1 MTEFQTD
8 KLHIEIDEQN
18 GSIVSIRNASKSFL
32 AEGEKEPI
40 FIVKL
45 LDADGEAVR
54 YSAKEAES
62 VSARWEGN
70 ALILTFRAVGGENF
84 NAEVRYTLSDAD
96 GMLHLTMSFENNTD
110 KIVEWVDFGSLLLPN
125 DLKGNGGEAEIFS
138 SIVEGGIFEDLAIRE
153 EYTTTRYREIGYG
166 LVENDS
172 SMGLYPRSEM
182 TQFMAYLSPQGSL
195 YYGAH
200 DGEANI
206 KQFEVYQEPKSALVR
221 MEHRVFSGGNTG
233 HYTLPYDIVIGIFD
247 GDWHDAAEIYR
258 SWYKSS
264 ALCPEKIEENKM
276 LPAWMDDS
284 PVIIIYSVRGV
295 KDTEN
300 MAPNCYYPFAEGVKY
315 VNDMAERLGCR
326 VMALM
331 MHWEGTAPWSPPFV
345 WPPFGGEEGFAE
357 AVKALHDKGNLVG
370 VYCSGIGWTTESY
383 LIPDYKSEN
392 TAPKL
397 DIEPHLCVSS
407 KGELEDVQTLG
418 RIRKAYEICP
428 SQEIAAEIAVREIE
442 KIAEADVDYCQ
453 FFDQDWGGNSKF
465 CYSKEHGHPGAPG
478 KWQNDA
484 MLSIQKRANA
494 KIRSMGREM
503 ILGAEGAAAEPFIPQ
518 LPFNDLR
525 FFKWFYYG
533 RPVPA
538 LSYVTHEYT
547 NNFAGNSCGIG
558 SALDLQKSP
567 EGLAYTIGYAFAAG
581 NMLSIILGP
590 DGVIH
595 WGWCVDW
602 AFGSPKNQEA
612 LWDYVAH
619 LNAWRRGQGKPYLR
633 YGKMEKPEEIQ
644 NAGTFTLWRKNGTP
658 INVDGLLTTKWSH
671 GGKSAQFIVNYNE
684 TEKSFTI
691 EKDIMLYEKP
701 DGEGKVLRA
710 GENIRILPMH
720 AVMAELV

>member
-1 MTEFQTD
+1 MTQLQAE
-8 KLHIEIDEQN
+8 KLHIEIDEEN
-18 GSIVSIRNASKSFL
+18 GSILSIRSANKSFL
-32 AEGEKEPI
+32 AAGEKEPI
-40 FIVKL
+40 FVVKL
-45 LDADGEAVR
+45 LDKDGEGLR
-54 YSAKEAES
+54 YSAKEARE
-62 VSARWEGN
+62 VSMRREGN
-70 ALILTFRAVGGENF
+70 TLIFTFHSLGGELLS
-84 NAEVRYTLSDAD
+84 AEVRYMISDED
-96 GMLHLTMSFENNTD
+96 GMLHLTMSFENLTD
-110 KIVEWVDFGSLLLPN
+110 KIVEWVDFGSLLLPD
-125 DLKGNGGEAEIFS
+125 DLKGSGGKAEIFS
-138 SIVEGGIFEDLAIRE
+138 SIVEGGVFENLSIRE

-166 LVENDS
+166 LYENDS

-182 TQFMAYLSPQGSL
+182 SQFMAYYAPEGGL
-195 YYGAH
+195 YYAAH
-200 DGEANI
+200 DAEANI
-206 KQFEVYQEPKSALVR
+206 KQFEVYKEPKTGCIR
-221 MEHRVFSGGNTG
+221 MEHRLFSGGNTG
-233 HYTLPYDIVIGIFD
+233 KYTFPYDIVIGHFE
-247 GDWHDAAEIYR
+247 GDWYDAAEIYR
-258 SWYKSS
+258 SWYETST
-264 ALCPEKIEENKM
+264 LCPPKMKDNTM

-300 MAPNCYYPFAEGVKY
+300 MEPNCYYPFAEGVKY
-315 VNDMAERLGCR
+315 VNDMSERLGCR

-392 TAPKL
+392 TAPDLK
-397 DIEPHLCVSS
+397 IEPHLCASP
-407 KGELEDVQTLG
+407 KEELEDVQTLG

-428 SQEIAAEIAVREIE
+428 SQEIAAEIAIGEIE
-442 KIAEADVDYCQ
+442 KIAGADVDYCQ

-494 KIRSMGREM
+494 KIREMGKEM

-558 SALDLQKSP
+558 SALDLEKSP
-567 EGLAYTIGYAFAAG
+567 EGLAYTIGYSFAAG

-619 LNAWRRGQGKPYLR
+619 LNAWRRGKGKPYLR
-633 YGKMEKPEEIQ
+633 YGRMEKPEVIE
-644 NAGTFTLWRKNGTP
+644 NADEFTLWRKNGTE
-658 INVDGLLTTKWSH
+658 IKLAGLLTSKWCYN
-671 GGKSAQFIVNYNE
+671 GEFAQFVVNFTE
-684 TEKSFTI
+684 TEKRFALK
-691 EKDIMLYEKP
+691 KDVRLYESP
-701 DGEGKVLRA
+701 DGAERIVRAETEICIPPLRA
-710 GENIRILPMH
+710 
-720 AVMAELV
+720 VMVKLV